1 MLHSRLIILRAV
13 VGLSVAASA
22 FGARQRSERLKSERV
37 DQGTLSTQP
46 KRHFA
51 VSGRARRALSVRLAC
66 RYRGVR
72 LARKVGKS
80 DSWARGPVP
89 CSSHYSRTN
98 PITAPAQDWAHSA
111 HIAHA
116 HMHTVIMPSCCV
128 LHVAHHLAPVAC
140 CTGCCVLHG
149 TRCTCIRPLCSC
161 TQQRR
166 RAVALLHC
174 GSTRVRYLSRD
185 DDVRNESIVNR
196 NKRALL
202 ADRAH

>member
-1 MLHSRLIILRAV
+1 MLHPRFIMLRA

-46 KRHFA
+46 KRHSV
-51 VSGRARRALSVRLAC
+51 VSGRAWRALSVRVSC

-89 CSSHYSRTN
+89 CSSNYSRTN
-98 PITAPAQDWAHSA
+98 HITAPAHDWAHSA
-111 HIAHA
+111 PIAHA
-116 HMHTVIMPSCCV
+116 HTVIMPPCCV

-149 TRCTCIRPLCSC
+149 TRCMCIRPMCSC
-161 TQQRR
+161 TLQ
-166 RAVALLHC
+166 HC
-174 GSTRVRYLSRD
+174 SATRVRYLSRD
-185 DDVRNESIVNR
+185 DDVRNESIINR

-202 ADRAH
+202 ADRAQRIH